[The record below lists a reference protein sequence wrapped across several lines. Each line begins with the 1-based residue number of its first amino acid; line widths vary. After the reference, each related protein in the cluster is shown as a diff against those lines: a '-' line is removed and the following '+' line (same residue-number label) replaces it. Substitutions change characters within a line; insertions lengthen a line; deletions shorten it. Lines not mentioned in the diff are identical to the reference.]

1 MKFNIEYYKEKMME
15 IMKVPKSYLNDS
27 SLNVSSLLISDKVK
41 ELSNQIF
48 YDIMI
53 DGEAYYSIDK
63 NNNVTRLNREEFDEL
78 KKNKFDYLIMSAA
91 VP

>member
-1 MKFNIEYYKEKMME
+1 MSI
-15 IMKVPKSYLNDS
+15 
-27 SLNVSSLLISDKVK
+27 ISDKVK

-78 KKNKFDYLIMSAA
+78 KKNTK
-91 VP
+91 

>member
-15 IMKVPKSYLNDS
+15 IMKVPKSYLNNS
-27 SLNVSSLLISDKVK
+27 SLNVSSLLISDKIK

-63 NNNVTRLNREEFDEL
+63 NNNVTRLTREEFDKL
-78 KKNKFDYLIMSAA
+78 NKK
-91 VP
+91 

>member
-15 IMKVPKSYLNDS
+15 VMKVPKSFLNDS
-27 SLNVSSLLISDKVK
+27 SLNVSSLLISDKIK

-63 NNNVTRLNREEFDEL
+63 NNNVTRLTREEFDKL
-78 KKNKFDYLIMSAA
+78 NKK
-91 VP
+91 

>member
-1 MKFNIEYYKEKMME
+1 MDNIERNFNIEYYKEKMME
-15 IMKVPKSYLNDS
+15 VMKVPKSFLNDS
-27 SLNVSSLLISDKVK
+27 SLNVSSLLISDKIK

-63 NNNVTRLNREEFDEL
+63 NNNVTRLTREEFDKL
-78 KKNKFDYLIMSAA
+78 NKK
-91 VP
+91 